1 VPAFSGLFAPYWR
14 TDARGTIV
22 GLTRFSNRGHIARAA
37 LEATSYQTK
46 DIIVA
51 MEQDAGIKLKSLKVD
66 GGMTVNELLMQ
77 FQADI
82 LGVPVVRPKVI
93 ETTALGSAYA
103 AGLAVKF
110 WTDTKELKEK
120 WIADRIWHP
129 QMEKGKRDKLY
140 KNWLKAV
147 EKSFGWEE

>member
-129 QMEKGKRDKLY
+129 QMEKEKRQTI
-140 KNWLKAV
+140 
-147 EKSFGWEE
+147 